1 MNKELKVTS
10 ISYFSIKFLLR
21 LRFKFQFLGFKKKLM
36 MYPLLKISKKKKFF
50 FKLIMHNYRKGLRR
64 KAAVKPENRVLGI
77 KFKDLSPVTPCLR
90 HFEFYGGYKFAVKP
104 GFRV

>member
-1 MNKELKVTS
+1 
-10 ISYFSIKFLLR
+10 
-21 LRFKFQFLGFKKKLM
+21 
-36 MYPLLKISKKKKFF
+36 
-50 FKLIMHNYRKGLRR
+50 MHNYRKGLRR

-90 HFEFYGGYKFAVKP
+90 HFEFYGGFKIAVKP